1 MKKRLIASICA
12 AAVAVTAITGA
23 VVLRNDY
30 DVFMIVES
38 DGQAVA
44 DDDMLRIL
52 TDEDMSAEEL
62 ADTELQSETVTA
74 SDTIYERSGKLY
86 LGEDK
91 KQLSFAYPFFVN
103 NGTAVFCINES
114 AMAVTDEFDFV
125 PTYQGL
131 YISEGISFNQDME
144 RAYREDFL
152 FLHLSNGLFLNTME
166 LTVNK
171 SDLPGTTLSSNSVLS
186 FYEDEV
192 RYFSLD
198 EEGVFRLTSVTGL
211 TEDSFV
217 RMNGKEYD
225 YYDLLERLG
234 IFEKEVLFEEVVK
247 ATLTPAPTPT
257 TKVNPKPT
265 ITPTPTV
272 TKTPATPGVSE
283 GGADDEGGTGSG
295 QEGTITQDPTGPNQ
309 DKITPTPTVAPSP
322 TPGEDDITSSP
333 RPTPGQTPEGGENI
347 TPTLTNTPSTTT
359 TPRPTPG
366 TKPTRE
372 PRPTSTPAPTVTPRP
387 TLTPMPPLTAAPAEP
402 SGSSGEIA
410 DSGEPAPP
418 APTPAQPEPPAD
430 PEPSAPAKP
439 VTPSNPG
446 ATVWVKPTVKLT
458 GPFSPL
464 VYSVTHNSLE
474 VTNSEF
480 LHKSGITFEVQDPE
494 TGKLVTRK
502 AYASSTD
509 NIQISG
515 LRPNTK
521 YKLVVTMN
529 YVDAKGNKRSEL
541 LREGDFVT
549 TLGTE
554 HLDELLLNWSNGS
567 YLYTN
572 KAELINIQIKD
583 FKENDKFY
591 LDMIQHIAKVEL
603 EFEPTDKSILDFN
616 SDTEIFRLNQ
626 KSIGKLKLQETVDF
640 VSPER
645 LESNTEYS
653 YTFSVT
659 DKYGEEFR
667 LGGTHSGTISTAKE
681 APVAK
686 FKVTKNEVKDIEL
699 EINIDNPDKADL
711 EYTYFRLKDSAG
723 NDVKTSAYLNGAFSQ
738 SAEYHML
745 TAEKTKVRFTDLI
758 DFEVYTVEVYTDYD
772 VADNKGM
779 QIEKHIGQTKVIT
792 ASITSL
798 GQAYFGV
805 SFDAITDNSAVATV
819 QLNSNRTNSRLQA
832 LIDEYDIS
840 FVKVTR
846 NEEGEEIGTSSE
858 GIVVQYVAKENKEEL
873 PEDSEGGSEDSGL
886 PEEGG
891 AEEAGIMLLGEDGGD
906 AGDSG
911 DSGDVGDT
919 GDTGENEGSGETG
932 ENPEDI
938 PGEADPMDVVH
949 KAENGTLT
957 LYEYQL
963 EDIHGSGIRFVLSNL
978 DSVSEYRISIVPKVF
993 MGSDKNVE
1001 REIRTSFTPDS
1012 FYTLKAMPYISI
1024 DSAYVSGNRIRL
1036 FGVSV
1041 TDKDGAV
1048 LEYPLTIQVF
1058 DEFGNMVT
1066 ERKSYS
1072 KGEVTDGNKVKE
1084 IVIEPLNRYREYTV
1098 RFFVTKF
1105 NDVLNGEE
1113 YEINKEL
1120 YYEPYVDSEELLKF
1134 TTGEAVVG
1142 DLNFEGLSTYKVI
1155 DHQELKIDIAKQG
1168 STASNVFTPYA
1179 RKATQSSAY
1188 STKAGDIN
1196 NTYIKWEAM
1205 AAGSSREEAYNRFV
1219 PQSNKKAW
1227 AAVYKATV
1235 DFGTGAY
1242 NSMSVGYTHST
1253 GGTPIEIRLY
1263 AVDPIVHPDAE
1274 PLAVTVLDG
1283 TKKTHNNYA
1292 IQWLDIALFED
1303 NNVLSGVQDVY
1314 LEYECTDPNSKV
1326 NIGGFSGVIFR
1337 NLKEVENPE
1346 KTFFANIAVNVN
1358 DTKGQ
1363 LGALA
1368 KYRLKIYKNGVL
1380 TDMQEHEYTSVN
1392 GVPAKTL
1399 RIYDILTENDQPA
1412 YVETVKYEAD
1422 DYICDT
1428 DFYYE
1433 VERNA
1438 AKGNTYKF
1446 ELLAYIDGYEITLDE
1461 ISFESKEPVYEIRT
1475 REDFSRIP
1483 WDLTGSY
1490 VVLNDINFGT
1500 WQWANTGLTSGVFF
1514 EGNLDFQGHTITL
1527 NNVYAPIYNIGTN
1540 GVVENVVIK
1549 HAETFNG
1556 NSTAVLAYN
1565 NYGTIRNVVYEKNA
1579 ANTSI
1584 TYQNRYGIVTYNRH
1598 SGVIENFII
1607 HFVDDWYVGQYAGA
1621 VSYINWG
1628 TIRNGYTYG
1637 KPVRYVPKELMDS
1650 TQRSQ
1655 SNYVSTLVSVNRVGG
1670 TIENCYTL
1678 NDMYSSMPYRT
1689 DVDHFNFFTASNR
1702 GLVQNCFS
1710 AGNVYYKKDA
1720 DSSKDIIKPNVNP
1733 LYSNASSGG
1742 IAEARRVYLYSD
1754 QEYDRSS
1761 FAQMLLEKAALHD
1774 DVWYRRLFNDKEQ
1787 VSKTN
1792 QFNLSVVNQGFY
1804 PQLIMPDSMPEQ
1816 DWILLPQLVSG
1827 EKTEVLHAEVTEQNI
1842 DNAYALVSF
1851 YNPNR
1856 IPVQTLTIAHFEPEN
1871 VQILEQY
1878 EDGDFWRVRIK
1889 VSGPKKYFSE
1899 YAILGFSMGTSKEMI
1914 SYSKT
1919 YSDREA
1925 KRIGF
1930 EFYCPVNTVMDWMK
1944 INNDLTQNYRLY
1956 NNLDFAFQPMKNVYI
1971 GNGSKP
1977 LTVSNPTWASYQWNF
1992 TGKIDG
1998 NGKTI
2003 RNLDLSEYGGLF
2015 ESLYGGTIKNLTVEN
2030 LDLEADAL
2038 SNPVNLRRALVRN
2051 MGKDSVLDNV
2061 HVLGVKITGT
2071 EYSGGL
2077 VAYAHSGRITV
2088 KNCSVHDCTITTTN
2102 INTGSTQYIG
2112 GMMALASG
2120 EVICSI
2126 TNSYVDGLQITAEK
2140 ASAVG
2145 GIGGIVG
2152 RISSGCT
2159 LENLYVTDSKISS
2172 FFQYTGGIAGAIISQ
2187 SYADGY
2193 VLRNVY
2199 VDADISS
2206 LSDIL
2211 GGLIGYAQQVNN
2223 ADQINA
2229 LFLGDVY
2236 MRNEEFNYVSRYIGY
2251 QSATTKLVKE
2261 GLYTFKEASYVNG
2274 RLNNEDRDDSD
2285 TRSNAD
2291 PYVYVSREDLCNP
2304 EFYTN
2309 GIKVNG
2315 VFRNL
2320 DLGENFALSYTK
2332 DLGEGRTQMVTYA
2345 EEGKLPLLYATDGET
2360 LLPYQKEH
2368 FFENIDVQVTKIV
2381 TTPDPSRVDL
2391 STVKISVTHPDGYT
2405 VKGFSFDENVK
2416 VAEGPTIVSLTP
2428 TTSEVEYKLLAQGF
2442 VDRYYIT
2449 GIKCENAI
2457 GAEVTIQLQL
2467 DSLMQALFKDI
2478 NNSAEWNEF
2487 MNTYGDKGYNIRIS
2501 GDLDF
2506 TGRTDYRENV
2516 IVNRM
2521 LGGFLEED
2529 DWVKITGIHRATNNP
2544 LINTAYGRISNIKFE
2559 NIELEKLDKEKTR
2572 NFAIIGHAA
2581 GNVSDVQFTDITIDS
2596 SYVDTGVT
2604 GRHAGGYANNVAPI
2618 GILSGAISN
2627 VKLNGINVRADAT
2640 GVTSTNTTAGLV
2652 GYANSTASF
2661 ANITAKNIS
2670 VFSAERDY
2678 TGGIVGYMNGATKL
2692 TGITLS
2698 DFSIFGD
2705 VDAGSV
2711 AGYAAASTYG
2721 RTLSGITVKDG
2732 LMIGRVRVGGVIGQG
2747 YLVNK
2752 EDGIPSVVDNVLVFG
2767 DYNVGG
2773 VVGVGGASRNVTVK
2787 NSDIYGSYYVG
2798 GIVGTGNALATH
2810 CVDSTVSSAWARSD
2824 GASTN
2829 DLYQLAVTKK
2839 KLEVAGKLLLA
2850 GSDEL
2855 RKDTLEDMSTY
2866 LDILLK
2872 TSLTSGEWR
2881 YQMWNKFSGTPAAN
2895 NRTQDSCIG
2904 GISGRGMLL
2913 ETNVVTNCIIG
2924 SITAE
2929 EVGGIVGQQESVG
2942 YDTWSRTDRVFSN
2955 ACIDSTV
2962 TGATDVG
2969 GIIGI
2974 AKRYT
2979 VSNNYSNATVS
2990 AVVPSKV
2997 TITGAGTNAGG
3008 IIGSIN
3014 KTATYTLSET
3024 PRVYSCYFA
3033 GTVSAND
3040 YVAGIIGRCYQD
3052 VYGDNRDLLVT
3063 GTVQVTSDSV
3073 APHIQFIANRI
3084 ANPSN
3089 GFVESAVYEG
3099 AMLRFGTAGT
3109 PMAAVNYYSGMKQ
3122 DAVTG
3127 LTPEQQ
3133 KLADD
3138 VSLVTSAQL
3147 QDKEFYSKVSGSVK
3161 TGFTTNPEYWN
3172 FNGLTNGYMP
3182 YITYRIYYGD
3192 NTAGNSPARYQE
3204 GYVTGTNGVKNY
3216 NYKLYQGGVPI
3227 PGYVA
3232 PVMMM
3237 MRRPVQRIQ
3246 ELPTMTAYCVDVDK
3260 LNLEF
3265 STVNSAAMY
3274 TVTANGKTVAEG
3286 TVSGRVLTLNYD
3298 YRTSLTVTV
3307 DDGKESCEYTITPQN
3322 VARNV
3327 MVYGN
3332 DYYYVTPNGIE
3343 GSAATIAGNFVS
3355 LYNGKALTADGT
3367 LYDVTTGRETGKAKA
3382 IGVAKEGMPLAEFT
3396 YEDYTV
3402 LLYHGFSV
3410 TAGMER
3416 DGMRLY
3422 VKDGNLFAVDS
3433 DLTPDAD
3440 AVILDALKGE
3450 MTTILANNSTIM
3462 DLTDT
3467 GIVLPENFENSK
3479 ISQMTNNLDT
3489 YSTIVLVRYKDGGVV
3504 GFDYRSGE
3512 IVVDT
3517 GRSGS
3522 SGNTASGSGT
3532 ESNAFGM
3539 NAAGSYKDVQTFED
3553 NLIASGWTPA
3563 ISISGTTTDESG
3575 KNSAVNGSSAIAG
3588 NATGTGDANVSGT
3601 NTAGGSY
3608 IGTGSNTGTGI
3619 YVGTGENTT
3628 DGTYIGDGTGTE
3640 GATGDM
3646 SQSGS
3651 QTLPEDKTDADRQMQ
3666 SGNESDENEE
3676 YQSGSKI
3683 DTTNPVPS
3691 GSKPEGDEGVQSS
3704 GKTESEGNT
3713 ELGNK
3718 PQSGKEETLT
3728 EGENTGS
3735 SSGSGITTDNDN
3747 ITGNGETTGNE
3758 SIAPETGNQF
3768 GTMGDDKDEVTYQNE
3783 YTEVRPKEGIYGI
3796 TFGEKKY
3803 VPFFDAELNEY
3814 VLFDEAELLT
3824 ASQNDLTSMNEK
3836 VKLSGHMIDRHTPFV
3851 DDIGKTDSGNRNG
3864 IILMLLTVAG
3874 VAMLLC
3880 ILIYKHQNGGKA
3892 NEED

>member
-12 AAVAVTAITGA
+12 AVVAVTAVTGA

-38 DGQAVA
+38 EGRAVA
-44 DDDMLRIL
+44 DDTMLRIL
-52 TDEDMSAEEL
+52 TDEDMNVDDSGVK
-62 ADTELQSETVTA
+62 ELQSEPVAA
-74 SDTIYERSGKLY
+74 SDTIYERGGKLY

-171 SDLPGTTLSSNSVLS
+171 SDLPGNTLASNSVLT

-198 EEGVFRLTSVTGL
+198 ENGVFRLTSVTGL
-211 TEDSFV
+211 TEESFV
-217 RMNGKEYD
+217 RINGKEYD

-234 IFEKEVLFEEVVK
+234 IYEKEVLFEEVVK

-257 TKVNPKPT
+257 AKVNPKPT

-295 QEGTITQDPTGPNQ
+295 QAGTITQDPTRPNQ

-322 TPGEDDITSSP
+322 VPGEEEITSSP

-347 TPTLTNTPSTTT
+347 TPSVTITPTLDTNA

-372 PRPTSTPAPTVTPRP
+372 PRPTSTPAPTPTPRP

-410 DSGEPAPP
+410 GSGEPAPP
-418 APTPAQPEPPAD
+418 APTPAQPAPPAD

-439 VTPSNPG
+439 VKPSDPG

-458 GPFSPL
+458 GPFSSL

-474 VTNSEF
+474 VTNAEF

-502 AYASSTD
+502 AYAASND
-509 NIQISG
+509 DIRISG
-515 LRPNTK
+515 LRPNAT
-521 YKLVVTMN
+521 YKIVVTMN
-529 YVDAKGNKRSEL
+529 YVDAKGNRRSEL
-541 LREGDFVT
+541 VREGDIVT

-554 HLDELLLNWSNGS
+554 HLDALLLNWSNGP

-572 KAELINIQIKD
+572 KAELFNIQIKD

-603 EFEPTDKSILDFN
+603 AFEPADKSIFDLT

-626 KSIGKLKLQETVDF
+626 KSISNLKLQEAVDF

-645 LESNTEYS
+645 LESNTEYI

-659 DKYGEEFR
+659 DKYGEAFR
-667 LGGTHSGTISTAKE
+667 LGGTYSGTISTAKE

-711 EYTYFRLKDSAG
+711 ENTYFRLKDSAG
-723 NDVKTSAYLNGAFSQ
+723 TNVVTSAYLNGTFSQ
-738 SAEYHML
+738 SAGYHLL

-779 QIEKHIGQTKVIT
+779 QIDKHIGQTKVIT

-858 GIVVQYVAKENKEEL
+858 GIVVQYVAKEKKEEL
-873 PEDSEGGSEDSGL
+873 PEDSEGGSEESGL

-911 DSGDVGDT
+911 DSGDTGDV
-919 GDTGENEGSGETG
+919 GDTGENEGSEGTE
-932 ENPEDI
+932 ELPEEI
-938 PGEADPMDVVH
+938 PGEADPMDVMH
-949 KAENGTLT
+949 KVENGTLT

-978 DSVSEYRISIVPKVF
+978 DSVSEYRISIVPRVF
-993 MGSDKNVE
+993 MGSERNVP

-1012 FYTLKAMPYISI
+1012 FYTLMEMPYISI

-1036 FGVSV
+1036 FGLSV
-1041 TDKDGAV
+1041 TDRDGAV
-1048 LEYPLTIQVF
+1048 LEYPLTIQVY
-1058 DEFGNMVT
+1058 DEFGTMVK
-1066 ERKSYS
+1066 RMSYA
-1072 KGEVTDGNKVKE
+1072 KEELTDGNKVKE
-1084 IVIEPLNRYREYTV
+1084 IIIEPLNRYREYTV

-1113 YEINKEL
+1113 FEINKEL

-1142 DLNFEGLSTYKVI
+1142 DLNFEGLSTYKVV
-1155 DHQELKIDIAKQG
+1155 DHQELKVDVAKQG
-1168 STASNVFTPYA
+1168 STALNVFTPYA
-1179 RKATQSSAY
+1179 RKAKQTSAY
-1188 STKAGDIN
+1188 STKASDIT
-1196 NTYIKWEAM
+1196 NTYIKWEPM
-1205 AAGSSREEAYNRFV
+1205 AANSNRQEAFNRYV
-1219 PQSNKKAW
+1219 PQSGKGAW
-1227 AAVYKATV
+1227 GTIYKATV
-1235 DFGTGAY
+1235 DFGTGNY
-1242 NSMSVGYTHST
+1242 NSMSVGYTHSS

-1263 AVDPIVHPDAE
+1263 AVDPVANPDAK

-1283 TKKTHNNYA
+1283 TKKTFNNYA
-1292 IQWLDIALFED
+1292 LRWLDIATFAGTEGLT
-1303 NNVLSGVQDVY
+1303 GVQDVY
-1314 LEYECTDPNSKV
+1314 LEYECTDPNSKI

-1337 NLKEVENPE
+1337 NIQEAENPE

-1380 TDMQEHEYTSVN
+1380 TDMQEHEYTSMN

-1475 REDFSRIP
+1475 REDFSKIP

-1500 WQWANTGLTSGVFF
+1500 WQWAHTGLTSGVFF

-1527 NNVYAPIYNIGTN
+1527 NNVYAPIYNLGTN
-1540 GVVENVVIK
+1540 GVIENVVVK

-1556 NSTAVLAYN
+1556 NSTAVLVYN
-1565 NYGTIRNVVYEKNA
+1565 NYGTIRNVVYEKNTPNPA
-1579 ANTSI
+1579 YS
-1584 TYQNRYGIVTYNRH
+1584 YQNKYGLITYNRH
-1598 SGVIENFII
+1598 SGVLENFII

-1628 TIRNGYTYG
+1628 TVRNGYTYG
-1637 KPVRYVPKELMDS
+1637 KAVRYIPKELMDS

-1678 NDMYSSMPYRT
+1678 NDIYSSMPYRT

-1710 AGNVYYKKDA
+1710 VGNVYYKKDA
-1720 DSSKDIIKPNVNP
+1720 ESSTDMIKANVNP

-1742 IAEARRVYLYSD
+1742 IAEAERMYLYSD

-1761 FAQMLLEKAALHD
+1761 FAQMLLEKASLHD
-1774 DVWYRRLFNDKEQ
+1774 EMWYRNLFDNKEQ
-1787 VSKTN
+1787 VSKIK
-1792 QFNLSVVNQGFY
+1792 QFNISVVNQGFY

-1827 EKTEVLHAEVTEQNI
+1827 EKTEVLHAEVTEQNV
-1842 DNAYALVSF
+1842 DTAYALVSF

-1856 IPVQTLTIAHFEPEN
+1856 IPVQTLTIEHFEPEN

-1878 EDGDFWRVRIK
+1878 EDGDFWRVKIK

-1914 SYSKT
+1914 SYSKV
-1919 YSDREA
+1919 YSERDA
-1925 KRIGF
+1925 KKVGF
-1930 EFYCPVNTVMDWMK
+1930 EFFCPVNTVMDWMK

-1977 LTVSNPTWASYQWNF
+1977 LTTNSPTWASYQWNF
-1992 TGKIDG
+1992 TGKLDG

-2003 RNLDLSEYGGLF
+2003 RNLDLDEYGGLF
-2015 ESLYGGTIKNLTVEN
+2015 ESLYGGTIMNLTVEN
-2030 LDLEADAL
+2030 LDLEED
-2038 SNPVNLRRALVRN
+2038 SQDNPVNLRRALVRN

-2112 GMMALASG
+2112 GIMALASG

-2126 TNSYVDGLQITAEK
+2126 TNSYVDGLQLKAEL

-2152 RISSGCT
+2152 RITSGCT

-2172 FFQYTGGIAGAIISQ
+2172 FFQYTGGIAGSIISQ
-2187 SYADGY
+2187 TYADGY
-2193 VLRNVY
+2193 ILRNVY

-2261 GLYTFKEASYVNG
+2261 GLYTFKEASHVNG

-2285 TRSNAD
+2285 TRKNAD
-2291 PYVYVSREDLCNP
+2291 PYVYVTREDLCNP

-2309 GIKVNG
+2309 GIKIDG

-2320 DLGENFALSYTK
+2320 DLGESFALSYTE
-2332 DLGEGRTQMVTYA
+2332 DLGEGRTQVVTYA
-2345 EEGKLPLLYATDGET
+2345 EKGMLPLLYATDGVT
-2360 LLPYQKEH
+2360 LLPYQEEH
-2368 FFENIDVQVTKIV
+2368 SLENIDVQVTKIV

-2391 STVKISVTHPDGYT
+2391 STVKISVTHPEGYT
-2405 VKGFSFDENVK
+2405 VKEFSFDENVK

-2449 GIKCENAI
+2449 GIKCVNVLGE
-2457 GAEVTIQLQL
+2457 EVTIQLQL

-2478 NNSAEWNEF
+2478 NNAAEWNEF
-2487 MNTYGDKGYNIRIS
+2487 MNVYGDKGYNIRIS

-2506 TGRTDYRENV
+2506 TGQTAYRENV
-2516 IVNRM
+2516 TVNRM

-2529 DWVKITGIHRATNNP
+2529 DWVKITGINRATNNP
-2544 LINTAYGRISNIKFE
+2544 FIDTAYGRISNIKFE
-2559 NIELEKLDKEKTR
+2559 NIELEKINRDKTK
-2572 NFAIIGHAA
+2572 NFGIIGHAA
-2581 GNVSDVQFTDITIDS
+2581 GNVSDVRFTDIVIDS
-2596 SYVDTGVT
+2596 SYRDEGTA
-2604 GRHAGGYANNVAPI
+2604 GRHGGGYANHVALI
-2618 GILSGAISN
+2618 SMLSGAASN
-2627 VKLNGINVRADAT
+2627 VKIDGVYVQADAT
-2640 GVTSTNTTAGLV
+2640 GVTSTNTTSAFV

-2661 ANITAKNIS
+2661 HNVEAKNIS
-2670 VFSAERDY
+2670 ILSGDRYY

-2698 DFSIFGD
+2698 DFAIFAN
-2705 VDAGSV
+2705 VDAGGV
-2711 AGYAAASTYG
+2711 AGYAAAATYG
-2721 RTLSGITVKDG
+2721 RTLNDITVKDG

-2747 YLVNK
+2747 YLVNST
-2752 EDGIPSVVDNVLVFG
+2752 DALPSVVDNVFVMG
-2767 DYNVGG
+2767 DYHVGG
-2773 VVGVGGASRNVTVK
+2773 VVGIGGASRNVTVK
-2787 NSDIYGSYYVG
+2787 NSDIYGSYRVG
-2798 GIVGTGNALATH
+2798 GIVGYGNALATH
-2810 CVDSTVSSAWARSD
+2810 CVDSTISSVWARTD
-2824 GASTN
+2824 TATTN
-2829 DLYQLAVTKK
+2829 DLYQAAVTARKDAVAEK
-2839 KLEVAGKLLLA
+2839 LSDASLGAFERRTLENAKTYLEV
-2850 GSDEL
+2850 
-2855 RKDTLEDMSTY
+2855 
-2866 LDILLK
+2866 LLK
-2872 TSLTSGEWR
+2872 TSNTGLDWR
-2881 YQMWNKFSGTPAAN
+2881 YMIYNKFSGTPSAN
-2895 NRTQDSCIG
+2895 KLDQDARIG
-2904 GISGRGMLL
+2904 GISGMGQLF
-2913 ETNVVTNCIIG
+2913 ENNVVTNCTIG
-2924 SITAE
+2924 NITAE
-2929 EVGGIVGQQESVG
+2929 EVGGIVGHHVNVG
-2942 YDTWSRTDRVFSN
+2942 YDTWSRTSRVFSN
-2955 ACIDSTV
+2955 ASMDSTV
-2962 TGATDVG
+2962 TGATNVG
-2969 GIIGI
+2969 GIIGVS
-2974 AKRYT
+2974 KRYL

-2997 TITGAGTNAGG
+2997 TINGAGTNAGG
-3008 IIGSIN
+3008 IVGSIN
-3014 KTATYTLSET
+3014 KTATYSLAET

-3063 GTVQVTSDSV
+3063 GTVQVTSDSI

-3089 GFVESAVYEG
+3089 GFVESAVYED

-3109 PMAAVNYYSGMKQ
+3109 EITAVNYYNGIKQ

-3147 QDKEFYSKVSGSVK
+3147 QNKEFYSKVSGSVK

-3172 FNGLTNGYMP
+3172 FNGLVNGYMP

-3192 NTAGNSPARYQE
+3192 NTAGNSPVRYQE
-3204 GYVTGTNGVKNY
+3204 GYTVNANGEKTY
-3216 NYKLYQGGVPI
+3216 NYKTYNGGVPI

-3232 PVMMM
+3232 PVRMM
-3237 MRRPVQRIQ
+3237 MRRPVQKVQ
-3246 ELPTMTAYCVDVDK
+3246 ELPTMTAYCVDADK

-3265 STVNSAAMY
+3265 SAVNSAALY

-3286 TVSGRVLTLNYD
+3286 TVSGRVLTLEYD

-3307 DDGKESCEYTITPQN
+3307 EDGKESCEYTITPQN

-3367 LYDVTTGRETGKAKA
+3367 LYDVTTGLEIGKAKA

-3422 VKDGNLFAVDS
+3422 VKNGCLFAVDC

-3440 AVILDALKGE
+3440 AVILDTLKGE
-3450 MTTILANNSTIM
+3450 LTTVLANNSTII

-3467 GIVLPENFENSK
+3467 GIVLPKNFENSK

-3489 YSTIVLVRYKDGGVV
+3489 YSTIVLVRYKDGGVI

-3512 IVVDT
+3512 VVVDT

-3522 SGNTASGSGT
+3522 SGNTISGSVT
-3532 ESNAFGM
+3532 ETTAFGM
-3539 NAAGSYKDVQTFED
+3539 TAAGSYKNVQSFEN
-3553 NLIASGWTPA
+3553 NLITSGWTPA
-3563 ISISGTTTDESG
+3563 INSSGTTSDESG
-3575 KNSAVNGSSAIAG
+3575 KSSTVNGSSAISG
-3588 NATGTGDANVSGT
+3588 TATGNGDASISGT
-3601 NTAGGSY
+3601 NTDAGSY
-3608 IGTGSNTGTGI
+3608 IGNGSNSGNGI
-3619 YVGTGENTT
+3619 YIGAGENTIG
-3628 DGTYIGDGTGTE
+3628 GTYIEDGTGSESTS
-3640 GATGDM
+3640 GDEA
-3646 SQSGS
+3646 QAGS
-3651 QTLPEDKTDADRQMQ
+3651 QTMPDDKTDADGQIQ
-3666 SGNESDENEE
+3666 TGIDSDENGE
-3676 YQSGSKI
+3676 YQSGSK
-3683 DTTNPVPS
+3683 
-3691 GSKPEGDEGVQSS
+3691 
-3704 GKTESEGNT
+3704 TEDNT

-3718 PQSGKEETLT
+3718 PQSGKEDKVT
-3728 EGENTGS
+3728 EGTENESTDLTAGNGS
-3735 SSGSGITTDNDN
+3735 TAGSGTTTGNGN
-3747 ITGNGETTGNE
+3747 VSGIGEITGNDSTASE
-3758 SIAPETGNQF
+3758 AGNQS
-3768 GTMGDDKDEVTYQNE
+3768 GTTNEQQSGTSGDDKDEVIYQNE

-3796 TFGEKKY
+3796 TTGEAKY
-3803 VPFFDAELNEY
+3803 IPFFDAELNEY

-3824 ASQNDLTSMNEK
+3824 ASQNELTSMNEK

-3851 DDIGKTDSGNRNG
+3851 DDIGETDSGNRNG